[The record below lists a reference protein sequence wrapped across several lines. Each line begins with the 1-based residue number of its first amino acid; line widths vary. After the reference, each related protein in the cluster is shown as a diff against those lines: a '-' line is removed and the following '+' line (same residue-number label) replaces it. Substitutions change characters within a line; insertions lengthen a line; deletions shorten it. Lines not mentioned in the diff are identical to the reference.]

1 MPANARIGD
10 AVCCGSVCAKG
21 SPDVFANSIAQV
33 RLGDI
38 CSGHGCFPPR
48 PNISGSPTVFANSIP
63 VHRIGDKWPPHGGGP
78 GCMAHPSTQCSGS
91 PTVFSN
97 G

>member
-10 AVCCGSVCAKG
+10 QVCCGSKNAKG
-21 SPDVFANSIAQV
+21 SPNVFVNSIPQV

-38 CSGHGCFPPR
+38 CTGHGCFPPR
-48 PNISGSPTVFANSIP
+48 PCISGSPNVFANSIP
-63 VHRIGDKWPPHGGGP
+63 VHRIGDKWPPHCCP
-78 GCMAHPSTQCSGS
+78 KKGCHPSTQCSGS
-91 PTVFSN
+91 PNVFSN